1 MFAVRS
7 SRPAT
12 LYRLRA
18 QLGGGLLVAAVLPYL
33 TRVATMPSYNFL
45 PQLNVTFLGI
55 MVAIVAGT
63 WLFRSLT
70 TYPGVETSAYI
81 LPAFSATFGALV
93 MFFVF
98 TRVEYNRYL
107 LLSGYVLSLIWFG
120 MVVVLVQRRQ
130 RFRIGVLPIGK
141 SIDLPASSNVEW
153 VPIDEHLIEVGGLD
167 ALTVDLR
174 TDMPDIWE
182 RRLADYALAGI
193 PVYHSKH
200 LVESLTGRVELEH
213 LSETSFGSLTPMS
226 AWMSIKHALDWML
239 ALAAGVILF
248 PILLLIALAIR
259 LTSPGPALFRQTR
272 IGYQGRRF
280 TIYKFRSM
288 RVADPKPEEARNHAI
303 TRASDSRITPFG
315 RFLRTSR
322 IDELPQLINVLRGEM
337 SWIGPRPEAEV
348 LSRWYEAEIPFYH
361 YRHIVRPGIAGW
373 AQVSQGHVAE
383 VAEVRDKLFY
393 DFYYIKNYSVWMD
406 LLILVR
412 TIRTML
418 TGFGSR

>member
-18 QLGGGLLVAAVLPYL
+18 QLGGGLLVAALLPYL
-33 TRVATMPSYNFL
+33 TRLVTLPSYAFL
-45 PQLNVTFLGI
+45 PQLNITFAGTV
-55 MVAIVAGT
+55 VAIVLGT

-70 TYPGVETSAYI
+70 TYPGVEATAYI
-81 LPAFSATFGALV
+81 LPAFSVAFGALLL
-93 MFFVF
+93 FFILS
-98 TRVEYNRYL
+98 RAEYNRYL
-107 LLSGYVLSLIWFG
+107 LLTSYVLSLLWF
-120 MVVVLVQRRQ
+120 VSVIVLVQRRQ
-130 RFRIGVLPIGK
+130 RFRIGVLPIGR
-141 SIDLPASSNVEW
+141 DVVLPQASNVDW
-153 VPIDEHLIEVGGLD
+153 VLIDERQLDIVGLD

-174 TDMPDIWE
+174 TDLPDAWE
-182 RRLADYALAGI
+182 RRLADYALAGM

-200 LVESLTGRVELEH
+200 LIESLTGRVQLEH
-213 LSETSFGSLTPMS
+213 LSETSFGSLSPMS
-226 AWMSIKHALDWML
+226 AWMHAKHFVDWVMALL
-239 ALAAGVILF
+239 VGIVALPF
-248 PILLLIALAIR
+248 LLLIAGAVR
-259 LTSPGPALFRQTR
+259 LSSPGPSLFRQVR
-272 IGYQGRRF
+272 IGYQGRPF
-280 TIYKFRSM
+280 TIYKFRTM
-288 RVADPKPEEARNHAI
+288 RVADPNAPDARATAI
-303 TRASDSRITPFG
+303 TQAKDTRITPLG

-348 LSRWYEAEIPFYH
+348 LSRWYEAEIPFYR

-373 AQVSQGHVAE
+373 AQVCQGHVAE
-383 VAEVRDKLFY
+383 VSEVRDKLFY
-393 DFYYIKNYSVWMD
+393 DFYYIKNYSAWMD